1 MSQYEAVPSERK
13 WQQMWKESGIYHFDF
28 DSDKPVYSID
38 NPPRYTSGALHLGH
52 ATGYSLIDFAARYHR
67 MRGFNVM
74 FPLCFDVNGT
84 PVEVKVEKKYNINKL
99 AIPRQE
105 YIKLCEEFANS
116 FIQEMTRQ
124 FEVLGESMDPTVY
137 YQTNAPYYRR
147 ITQISFLKM
156 LQKGL
161 AYKGTYPVNWCPRC
175 ITALAD
181 AEVEHESNVT
191 KLNFLKF
198 ALKGTSEH
206 ILIATTRPELLCT
219 CQLIAVHP
227 KDERLKHLV
236 GKVAVVPFFGKEVK
250 IIADDKVDPVFG
262 TGIVMI
268 CTIGDK
274 TDLEW
279 VMKYNLPLE
288 KGIDEQGRMTDLAG
302 KYSGMVIKDARAAVI
317 SDLKEA
323 GILVK
328 QEDQPQNVGICWRC
342 HTTIEFLQ
350 VEQWFIRT
358 MDFKQE
364 ILKLADEINWFPEFM
379 KVRLKDWVNSLQW
392 DWVVSRQRYFAT
404 PIPVWECESCKEVV
418 PAREEDCYIDPTIT
432 SPPLAE
438 CPKCGGNLLPCQDVF
453 DTWMDSSV
461 SPLFCTF
468 WERDQERF
476 ERLYPMSMRP
486 QSHDIIRTWAFYTM
500 LREHLITGVKP
511 WNDIMIHGFIMAP
524 DGTPMHTSLGNV
536 IDPMPILEI
545 YGADALRYYACTCAL
560 GEDNAFREKDVVHG
574 KKLCTKMWNLGKFVE
589 SVVKTKPK
597 QEGLHVP
604 DKWILSRFSRT
615 VENATAFME
624 NYQFDRAMK
633 EVESFA
639 WHEFADHY
647 VEMVK
652 HRVRDPKDEG
662 VRYTLYIIYLGII
675 KMMAP
680 MLPHVTED
688 AYQSGFAT
696 MDGAKSI
703 HISKWPGPEQVDVEM
718 EIRGE
723 TVKDVISALRSWKSD
738 RKMALNAEISSVE
751 LIGQNAMKL
760 KGCERDISETVKAK
774 SLSIESSGDLEERIV
789 ALKPILSK
797 IGPLYKANGKEL
809 IDRIKAMDP
818 EQFGKLVLEGSAEIA
833 LSNGTEINVTQEIVE
848 VQKSM
853 ALHGK
858 MVETVQVGEVLI
870 VIEP

>member
-1 MSQYEAVPSERK
+1 
-13 WQQMWKESGIYHFDF
+13 
-28 DSDKPVYSID
+28 
-38 NPPRYTSGALHLGH
+38 
-52 ATGYSLIDFAARYHR
+52 
-67 MRGFNVM
+67 M

-147 ITQISFLKM
+147 ITQLSFLKM
-156 LQKGL
+156 LKKGL

-198 ALKGTSEH
+198 TLKGTSEH

-227 KDERLKHLV
+227 KDEGLKHLV
-236 GKVAVVPFFGKEVK
+236 GKVAIVPFFGKEVK
-250 IIADDKVDPVFG
+250 IIADDKVDPAFG

-302 KYSGMVIKDARAAVI
+302 KYSGMAIKDARAAVI

-364 ILKLADEINWFPEFM
+364 ILELADEINWFPEFM

-432 SPPLAE
+432 TPPLAE
-438 CPKCGGNLLPCQDVF
+438 CPKCGGKLLPCQDVF

-589 SVVKTKPK
+589 SVVKTSPMN
-597 QEGLHVP
+597 EGLHVT

-652 HRVRDPKDEG
+652 HRVRDPKDAG
-662 VRYTLYIIYLGII
+662 VRYALYTVYLGII

-688 AYQSGFAT
+688 AYQSGFAA
-696 MDGAKSI
+696 MDGAISI
-703 HISKWPGPEQVDVEM
+703 HISHWPELDRVDAEM
-718 EIRGE
+718 EARGE
-723 TVKDVISALRSWKSD
+723 LVKDVISALRSWKSD

-751 LIGQNAMKL
+751 LIGQNAMTL
-760 KGCERDISETVKAK
+760 KGCEKDISETVKAK

-809 IDRIKAMDP
+809 IDRIKALDP
-818 EQFGKLVLEGSAEIA
+818 EQFGRLVLEGSAEIA
-833 LSNGTEINVTQEIVE
+833 LSNGTEVNVTQEIVE

-858 MVETVQVGEVLI
+858 MVETVQVGEVLV